1 MLKSVAFIPARSG
14 SKRIPNKNI
23 FSLAGHPMLAYTVR
37 AAIESGV
44 FDSVICATDSQLY
57 ANIALHYGAEV
68 PFLRSADISDDKSA
82 DIEWVYWMLNELIA
96 SGREYEVFSILR
108 PTNPFRLAS
117 TIQRA
122 WRSFGEDPAADSL
135 RAVEKCKQHPGKMW
149 VVRGKRMLPIL
160 PFSIDGVPMH
170 SSQYASLPEIYV
182 QNASLEIAW
191 SRTVLEHGSIAGE
204 VVIPFISN
212 EFEGFDINEPEDL
225 LLAEQYVARGEVRLP
240 EINVSSFY
248 ER

>member
-1 MLKSVAFIPARSG
+1 
-14 SKRIPNKNI
+14 
-23 FSLAGHPMLAYTVR
+23 
-37 AAIESGV
+37 
-44 FDSVICATDSQLY
+44 
-57 ANIALHYGAEV
+57 
-68 PFLRSADISDDKSA
+68 
-82 DIEWVYWMLNELIA
+82 
-96 SGREYEVFSILR
+96 
-108 PTNPFRLAS
+108 
-117 TIQRA
+117 
-122 WRSFGEDPAADSL
+122 
-135 RAVEKCKQHPGKMW
+135 
-149 VVRGKRMLPIL
+149 
-160 PFSIDGVPMH
+160 MH

-225 LLAEQYVARGEVRLP
+225 LLAEQYVAREEVSLP